1 MKKTLLALAVSALSV
16 NAFAAPLDYTSATA
30 PTVNTIAK
38 EVVGVSG
45 GALTTSDTVK
55 WNAGFSTTNQNLVR
69 IDLSNGA
76 KFTGAPTLAVGAL
89 SSTVSAG
96 GVGQSFAVFQ
106 LNGAATEAANAVVT
120 LTFAGLTAVNQGDIG
135 VQYRLY
141 STQFDAANA
150 TTNTIAT
157 GSFPYATFANGL
169 VFNADATAA
178 AVSKQI
184 DVTQASKL
192 FTTAAPSTT
201 SAAFGG
207 LNLSVKANTYGANL
221 ATGQELTLDALLG
234 TAPVITVTG
243 DFSAATGAA
252 GLTLNGIAAT
262 ALAADKKSATFTLP
276 APVAPA
282 VTAPWVA
289 APLTYTVNGTTT
301 IAPSAFNAKL
311 ALGTSA
317 ALTAAPAEVV
327 GFANLGKNGATADV
341 DLALKPGGAY
351 NNFVRISNKSGI
363 AGDVFITVIND
374 AGQSAT
380 VNLGEV
386 AGQTSNTLAA
396 GASTTQMSIQDIFN
410 AAATKGLA
418 IANEGK
424 LRLNVEAQITDG
436 KLSVQTYTV
445 SKDGNSF
452 ATF

>member
-16 NAFAAPLDYTSATA
+16 NAFAAPLDYKTGAA
-30 PTVNTIAK
+30 PVVVNTIAK

-45 GALTTSDTVK
+45 GALTTTDTVQ

-76 KFTGAPTLAVGAL
+76 KFTAAPTLTVNTL
-89 SSTVSAG
+89 TSTISAG
-96 GVGQSFAVFQ
+96 GQGESYAVFQ
-106 LNGAATEAANAVVT
+106 LNGAATEAASAAVT
-120 LTFAGLTAVNQGDIG
+120 LAFAGLTAVNQGDIG

-150 TTNTIAT
+150 TTNTVAN

-169 VFNADATAA
+169 VFSADATAA

-184 DVTQASKL
+184 DVTKESKKFANNTL
-192 FTTAAPSTT
+192 ISAP
-201 SAAFGG
+201 FGG
-207 LNLSVKANTYGANL
+207 LNLSVKANTFGADL
-221 ATGQELTLDALLG
+221 GTPLTLDTLVGA
-234 TAPVITVTG
+234 TPVITVSG
-243 DFSAATGAA
+243 DFSATDGTPANLKLGAIGAT
-252 GLTLNGIAAT
+252 TI
-262 ALAADKKSATFTLP
+262 AADKKSATFTLP
-276 APVAPA
+276 
-282 VTAPWVA
+282 TAPIPALTA
-289 APLTYTVNGTTT
+289 ANSALTYQVNGTTA

-311 ALGTSA
+311 ALGTAA

-327 GFANLGKNGATADV
+327 GFANLGKNGATAEV
-341 DLALKPGGAY
+341 DLALKPGGVFSNY
-351 NNFVRISNKSGI
+351 VRISNKSGI

-380 VNLGEV
+380 VSLGEV
-386 AGQTSNTLAA
+386 AGQTSNNLAA

-424 LRLNVEAQITDG
+424 LRLNVEAQITEG

-445 SKDGNSF
+445 ATDGT
-452 ATF
+452 TFSTF